1 MNYISFKI
9 GIKLVSEKYKNAR
22 NIVFKPFSAS
32 CGQLRKKVI

>member
-1 MNYISFKI
+1 M
-9 GIKLVSEKYKNAR
+9 VSGKYKKAR